1 MNAQSKCDDLAS
13 PPQPAHHCSPAPR
26 VALLG
31 SGRDDAGLA
40 RKTLSELPPKKVKSS
55 QIPARLGALST
66 EACIPLGALSTLR
79 CASHW
84 EHSPQRRAS
93 HWERSPHRGVHPTGS
108 TLHTEARIPL
118 GALSTQRC
126 ASHWEH
132 SPHGGAHP
140 TGSALHTEA
149 CHPTEST
156 LHTEACHPTD
166 SSPQVGVGEQ
176 RVGEVGWIQAGK
188 KDQ

>member
-26 VALLG
+26 IALLG
-31 SGRDDAGLA
+31 LGRDDAGLA

-55 QIPARLGALST
+55 QIPARLGVLST
-66 EACIPLGALSTLR
+66 EVC
-79 CASHW
+79 
-84 EHSPQRRAS
+84 
-93 HWERSPHRGVHPTGS
+93 
-108 TLHTEARIPL
+108 IPL

-132 SPHGGAHP
+132 SLQRCASHWECSPHRGGYP
-140 TGSALHTEA
+140 TGSALHIEV

-156 LHTEACHPTD
+156 LHTEVCIPQTPAPTW
-166 SSPQVGVGEQ
+166 VLVN
-176 RVGEVGWIQAGK
+176 RGWER
-188 KDQ
+188 

>member
-79 CASHW
+79 
-84 EHSPQRRAS
+84 RAS
-93 HWERSPHRGVHPTGS
+93 HWERSPHRGAHPTGS
-108 TLHTEARIPL
+108 TLHTEVRIPL
-118 GALSTQRC
+118 GALSTRRRVI
-126 ASHWEH
+126 
-132 SPHGGAHP
+132 PLR
-140 TGSALHTEA
+140 AL
-149 CHPTEST
+149 ST
-156 LHTEACHPTD
+156 LRRVI
-166 SSPQVGVGEQ
+166 PQTPAPKWVLVN
-176 RVGEVGWIQAGK
+176 RGWER
-188 KDQ
+188 